1 MRRPHD
7 RERAAAQHALDRDRV
22 GGRRH
27 ERAGPHEVHE
37 VPGDALRDR
46 EPRCVDEDKP
56 LDDLGIARGEVG
68 RDEAAHRM
76 ADERRPLEPDRL
88 GPRRELI
95 RGDVEADR
103 LAGSPPEA
111 GEVDGE
117 DPVVL
122 GQDRDRRRPPQVAG
136 AEAVDKHDRARGRVA
151 AAGRTGFEPPDPQ
164 VADLR
169 DVARLPG
176 HGCNNVMLQPSP
188 TRIATRS
195 C

>member
-22 GGRRH
+22 SGRRH

-37 VPGDALRDR
+37 VPGDPLRDR
-46 EPRCVDEDKP
+46 EARGVNEDQP
-56 LDDLGIARGEVG
+56 LDDFGMARGEVG

-95 RGDVEADR
+95 GGDIEANR
-103 LAGSPPEA
+103 LAGGPSESR
-111 GEVDGE
+111 EVDGE
-117 DPVVL
+117 DPVVP
-122 GQDRDRRRPPQVAG
+122 GKDRDRRRPPQVAG
-136 AEAVDKHDRARGRVA
+136 AEAVDEHDRARGRAA
-151 AAGRTGFEPPDPQ
+151 AAGRTGFEPPDRQ

-169 DVARLPG
+169 HVARLPG
-176 HGCNNVMLQPSP
+176 HGCTNVMLQPSP